1 MRILIV
7 EDEPLAAERLQGLLG
22 GYSRPIEVAHWADSV
37 RGAVQWL
44 RHDSP
49 DLMLLDIHLGDG
61 LSFDIFEQTEVQA
74 PAIFTTAFDQYAVRA
89 FKVNSLDYLLKP
101 VQKEEL
107 YQALDRFY
115 EHQNQNTFTVNNELM
130 QVLSGMVRQ
139 EYKSRFLVKLGEK
152 LITVPVS
159 AISYFFVE
167 DRATLLRTRNGH
179 TYPIGYTIEQLELM
193 LNPEQFFR
201 INRSY
206 VVTVEAIESVMP
218 FPGNRLEVIP
228 ESRHTKDPLVVSRE
242 LCATF
247 RKWLGE
253 G

>member
-7 EDEPLAAERLQGLLG
+7 EDEPLAAERLQSLIKSYPRTLEIA
-22 GYSRPIEVAHWADSV
+22 YWADSV
-37 RGAVQWL
+37 RSAVQWL
-44 RHDSP
+44 RDDSP
-49 DLMLLDIHLGDG
+49 DLMMLDIHLGDG
-61 LSFDIFEQTEVQA
+61 LSFDIFEQTEVKA

-107 YQALDRFY
+107 YKALDHFY
-115 EHQNQNTFTVNNELM
+115 EHSNQHSITANNDLM
-130 QVLSGMVRQ
+130 QVLSGMVKQ

-152 LITVPVS
+152 LITVPAGS
-159 AISYFFVE
+159 IAYFFVE

-193 LNPEQFFR
+193 LDPAQFFR

-206 VVTVEAIESVMP
+206 VIAVDAIESVVP
-218 FPGNRLEVIP
+218 FPGNRLEVMP
-228 ESRHTKDPLVVSRE
+228 EARHTKESMVVSRE
-242 LCATF
+242 LCAAF

>member
-7 EDEPLAAERLQGLLG
+7 EDEPLAAERLQTLLKN
-22 GYSRPIEVAHWADSV
+22 YSKPLEIAYWADSV
-37 RGAVQWL
+37 RSAVQWL
-44 RHDSP
+44 RSDSP

-101 VQKEEL
+101 VQREEL
-107 YQALDRFY
+107 YGALDRFL
-115 EHQNQNTFTVNNELM
+115 EQKKQNVFSVNHDLM
-130 QVLSGMVRQ
+130 QVISGMVRQ

-152 LITVPVS
+152 LITVPAS
-159 AISYFFVE
+159 SIAYFFVE

-179 TYPIGYTIEQLELM
+179 TYPIGFTIEQLELM
-193 LNPEQFFR
+193 LDPAQFFR
-201 INRSY
+201 INRSF
-206 VVTVEAIESVMP
+206 VVAVEAIESVVP
-218 FPGNRLEVIP
+218 YPGNRLEVIP
-228 ESRHTKDPLVVSRE
+228 EARHTKDALVVSRE
-242 LCATF
+242 LCAAF